1 MAAEY
6 INKTYE
12 KDYDRTTLNIFI
24 NSPIK
29 PLEEKNRQFSSFDI
43 FPTLLASMGVKIKGE
58 RLGFGTNLFSNK
70 KTILEKMDQKT
81 FDLELRKQSRYY
93 KEHIL

>member
-1 MAAEY
+1 
-6 INKTYE
+6 
-12 KDYDRTTLNIFI
+12 
-24 NSPIK
+24 
-29 PLEEKNRQFSSFDI
+29 
-43 FPTLLASMGVKIKGE
+43 MGVKIKGE

-81 FDLELRKQSRYY
+81 FDLELRKQSQYY